1 MRRRDFITL
10 MGAAAVPWPCVV
22 QAQQQQKRRLAV
34 IQGGLLPGD
43 ADGQREVA
51 AFERGLNELGWKPGT
66 NIDIDYYWPGAE
78 IGSIREATGDVARTR
93 PDVVISR
100 STPATAAVMGT
111 GLPIIFLLVADPVGP
126 GFVQSIAKPG
136 HNVTGFTNIE
146 NSMAGKWLVL
156 LKEAAPALKRVGLLF
171 NPATAPFAGI
181 FLRAAVQA
189 AQPLG
194 VSVKPIPLS
203 DANDIE
209 PALADL
215 ASEPG
220 GGFMAI
226 AEIFLNAHRELIVSL
241 AAKYRL
247 PAIYGNPN
255 YTPIGGLMSYSVIYP
270 ELFRRA
276 ADYADRILKGAKPAD
291 LPVQLPER
299 FELIINLKTAKAL
312 GLTFPQTMLATADE
326 IIE

>member
-1 MRRRDFITL
+1 MRRRELITL
-10 MGAAAVPWPCVV
+10 MGAAVVSWPCVV
-22 QAQQQQKRRLAV
+22 QAQQQKRRLAV
-34 IQGGLLPGD
+34 IQSGLLPGD
-43 ADGQREVA
+43 ADGQREMA

-78 IGSIREATGDVARTR
+78 IGSIRNATADMARTR

-111 GLPIIFLLVADPVGP
+111 GMPIIFLLVADPVGS
-126 GFVQSIAKPG
+126 GFVQSISKPG

-156 LKEAAPALKRVGLLF
+156 LKEAAPTLKRVGLLF

-220 GGFMAI
+220 GASWPSPTYF
-226 AEIFLNAHRELIVSL
+226 
-241 AAKYRL
+241 
-247 PAIYGNPN
+247 
-255 YTPIGGLMSYSVIYP
+255 
-270 ELFRRA
+270 
-276 ADYADRILKGAKPAD
+276 
-291 LPVQLPER
+291 
-299 FELIINLKTAKAL
+299 
-312 GLTFPQTMLATADE
+312 
-326 IIE
+326 

>member
-1 MRRRDFITL
+1 
-10 MGAAAVPWPCVV
+10 
-22 QAQQQQKRRLAV
+22 
-34 IQGGLLPGD
+34 
-43 ADGQREVA
+43 
-51 AFERGLNELGWKPGT
+51 
-66 NIDIDYYWPGAE
+66 
-78 IGSIREATGDVARTR
+78 
-93 PDVVISR
+93 
-100 STPATAAVMGT
+100 
-111 GLPIIFLLVADPVGP
+111 
-126 GFVQSIAKPG
+126 
-136 HNVTGFTNIE
+136 
-146 NSMAGKWLVL
+146 MAGKWLVL

-171 NPATAPFAGI
+171 NPATAPFAAI
-181 FLRAAVQA
+181 FLRVAVQA

-215 ASEPG
+215 AGELG

-226 AEIFLNAHRELIVSL
+226 ADIFLNAQRELIVSL

-255 YTPIGGLMSYSVIYP
+255 YAPIGGLMSYSVNYP
-270 ELFRRA
+270 ELYRRA
-276 ADYADRILKGAKPAD
+276 ADYTDRILNGAKPAD

-299 FELIINLKTAKAL
+299 FELAINLKTAKTL
-312 GLTFPQTMLATADE
+312 GLTFPQTMLATADG